1 MVSHSTI
8 KQSIQ
13 KIEFAFNHEEQL
25 FKVLEIYLQNFPVLD
40 AYLLRYSPLG
50 FLAEGLIYLNL
61 EGGVHIGEIRDDVRN
76 FPIIYSAIKDKEAK
90 YCSGIEYLKLMNSKY
105 TITSTISNTFVVIP
119 IFDGPVVFGYICSS
133 EFKEG
138 TNMDEKMLSY
148 FTFFGKL
155 VGKVMNRSE
164 NGVNA
169 NLLSRREMEVM
180 KRIALGES
188 TKEMADSMGI
198 SAVTVNQY
206 VKTAIKKLGVKNRSH
221 AIGELYRRGVIF

>member
-13 KIEFAFNHEEQL
+13 KIEFALNHEEQL

-50 FLAEGLIYLNL
+50 FLAEGLIYLNS
-61 EGGVHIGEIRDDVRN
+61 ESGVHIGEIRDDVRN

-90 YCSGIEYLKLMNSKY
+90 YCSGLDYLKLMNSKY
-105 TITSTISNTFVVIP
+105 SITSDISNSFVIIP

-133 EFKEG
+133 EFKDSIV
-138 TNMDEKMLSY
+138 MDENMLSI
-148 FTFFGKL
+148 FTFYGKL
-155 VGKVMNRSE
+155 VGKIINRSE
-164 NGVNA
+164 KEVSSK
-169 NLLSRREMEVM
+169 LLSKREMEVM

-198 SAVTVNQY
+198 STVTVNQY
-206 VKTAIKKLGVKNRSH
+206 VKTAIKKLDAKNRSH
-221 AIGELYRRGVIF
+221 AIGELFRRGVIY